1 MDNVAWISC
10 EKQGSASKYFLR
22 HSRDPTERNLLLN
35 NVQFMQDNFTKVNI
49 NDILQECDFYTKI

>member
-1 MDNVAWISC
+1 MDSVAWISC
-10 EKQGSASKYFLR
+10 EKQGSSSNYFCA
-22 HSRDPTERNLLLN
+22 TVEILLLN